1 MKNQGLIRWL
11 VPALALAFAT
21 AVWAKLPAPTDEQKA
36 KAAETKAKAAEAD
49 KKAGELLTTA
59 QDHVAARYIAEQ
71 KAKGKEVH
79 PTPIVAAA
87 PAPAPAPAAAPAA
100 APAPAAPAAP
110 AAAGTAPVPAKK

>member
-59 QDHVAARYIAEQ
+59 QDRVAARYIAEQ

-79 PTPIVAAA
+79 PTPIVVAA
-87 PAPAPAPAAAPAA
+87 PAVAPAPAAAPAA
-100 APAPAAPAAP
+100 PAAV
-110 AAAGTAPVPAKK
+110 GTAPVPAQK